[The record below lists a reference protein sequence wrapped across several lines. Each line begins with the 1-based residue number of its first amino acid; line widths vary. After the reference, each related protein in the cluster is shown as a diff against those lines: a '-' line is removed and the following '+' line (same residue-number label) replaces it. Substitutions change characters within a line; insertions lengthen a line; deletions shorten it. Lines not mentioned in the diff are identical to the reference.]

1 MQYIQRKEN
10 MNEKQK
16 SHLGRKKKKPK
27 LKSYMFRVCYKC
39 SRRNYAAN
47 LISEYA
53 QLSIA
58 LNMTPSDIFIADG
71 QY

>member
-1 MQYIQRKEN
+1 

-16 SHLGRKKKKPK
+16 SDLGGKKKPK

-47 LISEYA
+47 LISEQA
-53 QLSIA
+53 QLEYCFEHD
-58 LNMTPSDIFIADG
+58 PF
-71 QY
+71 